1 MSNDI
6 MVITFEQLGIVSHIH
21 YESHKKAKK
30 KATKLFMSLD
40 EDGDGWI
47 TKEEFMGSKM
57 VSDLG
62 KSFMK
67 KAFVSLDGDR
77 DGYITFDESRPL
89 LYLSEYS
96 KRKCKA
102 CDKLLLY
109 GHAFSCTECA
119 QEQTDVVSL
128 CFRCFESQE
137 IQHPQH
143 GYHHFSHDFEFLDK
157 LLELPLHIVQP
168 RSLMPPSFQVISFVV
183 S

>member
-102 CDKLLLY
+102 CDKTLLY
-109 GHAFSCTECA
+109 GNAFSCTKCV
-119 QEQTDVVSL
+119 QEQSDVICL
-128 CFRCFESQE
+128 CYHCFESQE
-137 IQHPQH
+137 IQHPRH
-143 GYHHFSHDFEFLDK
+143 GYHHFLHDFEFLNK
-157 LLELPLHIVQP
+157 LLEMPLHISQP
-168 RSLMPPSFQVISFVV
+168 RALMPSSFQVFSLVV